1 MFSVGLIL
9 LGFLYVVLKF
19 AWLFKNCFLH
29 IGAMGEKKHIN
40 IWLFV
45 SARALR
51 RNNRKQGC
59 ETDSLEERGSWR
71 FWGWDVPAFVDGKVA
86 HRRASDICSS
96 LCPEQKISVPS
107 ADGQV
112 WSSCSTGV
120 CLLSVL
126 QLIRRSL
133 PTLGKDHPISPSSYA
148 RVTLTSK
155 HPLRMPRIMFKRIS
169 GHLRPSEVDTFNSLS
184 RLGYLWD

>member
-1 MFSVGLIL
+1 M
-9 LGFLYVVLKF
+9 
-19 AWLFKNCFLH
+19 
-29 IGAMGEKKHIN
+29 
-40 IWLFV
+40 
-45 SARALR
+45 
-51 RNNRKQGC
+51 
-59 ETDSLEERGSWR
+59 
-71 FWGWDVPAFVDGKVA
+71 A

-107 ADGQV
+107 GDGQV
-112 WSSCSTGV
+112 WSSCSTRV

-169 GHLRPSEVDTFNSLS
+169 GHLRPMKLTHSIPYRAWVICEISWTGGTAAQPHVCGQNTWEMQERRQKSGFATQTLSL
-184 RLGYLWD
+184 